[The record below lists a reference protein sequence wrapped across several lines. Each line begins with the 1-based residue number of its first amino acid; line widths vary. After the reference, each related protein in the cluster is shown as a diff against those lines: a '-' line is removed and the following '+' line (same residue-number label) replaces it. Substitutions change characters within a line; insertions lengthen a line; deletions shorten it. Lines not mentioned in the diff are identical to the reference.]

1 MANKV
6 LEMAIAIKGQLDGSL
21 SSSVSQAVSQT
32 KNLTRQISAANKELK
47 QVQKSFAKASGF
59 EKVNLQ
65 ADIIKREQEINDVIA
80 KRSDLLEKVNAKQ
93 EAQSKLQ
100 QSAGR
105 LKTAVTGTAIAAAPI
120 ALAVKEAMN
129 YESVMADVRKTVD
142 FDTPEGFNQMKQDI
156 IAMSQQLPMSA
167 EGIAKIVAAGGQA
180 GIASKDLK
188 QFAEGAVKMGI
199 AFDISA
205 DEAGTMM
212 AQWRTAFGMNQD
224 QVTTLA
230 DQINY
235 LSNTTSAGSGPIS
248 DIVTRIGPL
257 ASTAGLSAGQVAAL
271 GASIAGTG
279 TPSEIAAT
287 GIKNMM
293 LALTA
298 GSAATKAQAG
308 AFEKLGLNATD
319 MANRMQTDAQGA
331 IIDVLQRI
339 RELPEAEQS
348 ATMTKLFGKES
359 VGAIAPLLTQLD
371 GLKLSFNKV
380 GDATQYAGS
389 MEKEYQARSATTE
402 NQLQLTKNNITALA
416 VNLGSALLP
425 AVNSILST
433 VAAVAGTFAKWAGE
447 HPTLI
452 AGIVG
457 ITAAIAGLVVTALT
471 INTIVAA
478 VQNVRAAYALMKVT
492 LDAVKVSQLAANAAA
507 MANPYVLIAV
517 AVIALV
523 AALVYLW
530 NTNEGFRSAIIGAWE
545 AIKSGIST
553 AISAVVAF
561 VTAGFNLL
569 VAGIKAY
576 INFWLNF
583 PQNIAFAIGF
593 IFGVISQLPSL
604 IGAAIDASVNFIMN
618 LPTAIAI
625 AGSEFLELM
634 SAWLSSA
641 YATAVSM
648 ISNLVTGVYNFL
660 LNLPEYC
667 AEAGTA
673 FVAAAEQWASDA
685 YNAVL
690 EWVNQIPSAVSNAI
704 SGAWESIKGAFN
716 GGVNVGVSVAGG
728 AEPHANGGVF
738 TRPHLGLVAEAGY
751 PEVII
756 PINGSQNAMN
766 LWQTA
771 GQMLGV
777 NSTLAPVVSGPT
789 APSIASPVGGG
800 YGGGE
805 VNVTFAPQI
814 TVQGNASQS
823 DIAAALDIKMREF
836 EAMMQRYTSNQRRL
850 SYD

>member
-32 KNLTRQISAANKELK
+32 KDLTRQISAANKELK

-65 ADIIKREQEINDVIA
+65 ADILKREQEINDVIA

-93 EAQSKLQ
+93 EAASKLQ
-100 QSAGR
+100 RSAGR
-105 LKTAVTGTAIAAAPI
+105 LKTAAAGTAIAAAPI
-120 ALAVKEAMN
+120 ALAVKEAMS

-167 EGIAKIVAAGGQA
+167 DGIAKIVAAGGQA

-298 GSAATKAQAG
+298 GSAATKSQAG
-308 AFEKLGLNATD
+308 AFEKLGLSATD
-319 MANRMQTDAQGA
+319 MADRMQTDAQGA

-339 RELPEAEQS
+339 RELPKAEQS
-348 ATMTKLFGKES
+348 ATMTELFGKES

-389 MEKEYQARSATTE
+389 MEKEYQARAATTE
-402 NQLQLTKNNITALA
+402 NQLILTQNNMKALA
-416 VNLGSALLP
+416 VYLGSALLP
-425 AVNSILST
+425 TINSLLST
-433 VAAVAGTFAKWAGE
+433 VASVAGAFAAWAGE
-447 HPTLI
+447 HPALI

-457 ITAAIAGLVVTALT
+457 VAGAIAGLVITALT

-478 VQNVRAAYALMKVT
+478 VQNVRAAYALMKAS

-517 AVIALV
+517 AIIALV
-523 AALVYLW
+523 AVLVYLW
-530 NTNEGFRSAIIGAWE
+530 NTNEGFRNAIIGAWG

-553 AISAVVAF
+553 AINAVVAF

-576 INFWLNF
+576 INFWLNL

-593 IFGVISQLPSL
+593 ILGVISQLPSL
-604 IGAAIDASVNFIMN
+604 IGAAIDASINFIMN
-618 LPTAIAI
+618 LPTAIAT
-625 AGSEFLELM
+625 AGSEFLTFM

-641 YATAVSM
+641 YTTAVSM
-648 ISNLVTGVYNFL
+648 ISNLVIGVYNFL

-667 AEAGTA
+667 AEAGAA

-704 SGAWESIKGAFN
+704 SGAWESIKGAFS

-789 APSIASPVGGG
+789 APSIASPMGGGVGGG
-800 YGGGE
+800 D

-823 DIAAALDIKMREF
+823 DIAAALDAKMREF

-850 SYD
+850 SYE

>member
-32 KNLTRQISAANKELK
+32 KDLTRQISAANKELK
-47 QVQKSFAKASGF
+47 QVQKSFAKATGF

-65 ADIIKREQEINDVIA
+65 ADILKREQEINDVIA

-93 EAQSKLQ
+93 EAASKLQ

-105 LKTAVTGTAIAAAPI
+105 LKTAVTGAAIAAAPI

-142 FDTPEGFNQMKQDI
+142 FDTPDGFNQMKQDI
-156 IAMSQQLPMSA
+156 IAMSQQLPVSA

-298 GSAATKAQAG
+298 GSAATKSQAG
-308 AFEKLGLNATD
+308 AFEKLGLSATD
-319 MANRMQTDAQGA
+319 MADRMQTDAQGA

-339 RELPEAEQS
+339 RELPKAEQS
-348 ATMTKLFGKES
+348 ATMTELFGKES

-389 MEKEYQARSATTE
+389 MEKEYQARAATTE
-402 NQLQLTKNNITALA
+402 NQLILTQNNMKALA

-425 AVNSILST
+425 TINSLLST
-433 VAAVAGTFAKWAGE
+433 VASVAGAFAAWAGE
-447 HPTLI
+447 HPALI

-457 ITAAIAGLVVTALT
+457 VAGAIAGLVITALT

-478 VQNVRAAYALMKVT
+478 VQNVRAAYALMKLS

-530 NTNEGFRSAIIGAWE
+530 NTNEGFRNAIIGAWE
-545 AIKSGIST
+545 AIKSGIS
-553 AISAVVAF
+553 
-561 VTAGFNLL
+561 
-569 VAGIKAY
+569 
-576 INFWLNF
+576 
-583 PQNIAFAIGF
+583 
-593 IFGVISQLPSL
+593 
-604 IGAAIDASVNFIMN
+604 AAIDASINFIMN
-618 LPTAIAI
+618 LPTAIAT
-625 AGSEFLELM
+625 AGSEFLTFM

-648 ISNLVTGVYNFL
+648 ISNLVIGVYNFL

-667 AEAGTA
+667 AEAGAA

-704 SGAWESIKGAFN
+704 SGAWESIKGAFS

-789 APSIASPVGGG
+789 APSIASPMGGGVGGG
-800 YGGGE
+800 D

-823 DIAAALDIKMREF
+823 DIAAALDAKMREF

-850 SYD
+850 SYE

>member
-32 KNLTRQISAANKELK
+32 KDLTRQISAANKELK
-47 QVQKSFAKASGF
+47 QVQKSFAKATGF

-65 ADIIKREQEINDVIA
+65 ADILKREQEINDVIA

-93 EAQSKLQ
+93 EASSKLQ
-100 QSAGR
+100 RSAGR
-105 LKTAVTGTAIAAAPI
+105 LKTAAAGTAIAAAPI
-120 ALAVKEAMN
+120 ALAVREAMN

-371 GLKLSFNKV
+371 GLKDNFNKV

-433 VAAVAGTFAKWAGE
+433 VASVAGAFAAWAGE

-457 ITAAIAGLVVTALT
+457 VTAAIAGLVVTALT

-492 LDAVKVSQLAANAAA
+492 LDAVKVSQLAANAVA

-530 NTNEGFRSAIIGAWE
+530 NTNDGFRNAIIGAWE
-545 AIKSGIST
+545 AIKSGISA
-553 AISAVVAF
+553 AISAV
-561 VTAGFNLL
+561 
-569 VAGIKAY
+569 
-576 INFWLNF
+576 
-583 PQNIAFAIGF
+583 
-593 IFGVISQLPSL
+593 
-604 IGAAIDASVNFIMN
+604 
-618 LPTAIAI
+618 
-625 AGSEFLELM
+625 
-634 SAWLSSA
+634 
-641 YATAVSM
+641 VSM

-667 AEAGTA
+667 ASAGA
-673 FVAAAEQWASDA
+673 GFVAAAEQWASDA

-690 EWVNQIPSAVSNAI
+690 DWVNQIPSAVSNAI
-704 SGAWESIKGAFN
+704 SGAWESIKGAFS
-716 GGVNVGVSVAGG
+716 GGVNVGVSVAGGGG

-789 APSIASPVGGG
+789 APGIASPVGGG

-814 TVQGNASQS
+814 TIQGNASQS
-823 DIAAALDIKMREF
+823 DIAAALDAKMREF

>member
-32 KNLTRQISAANKELK
+32 KDLTRQISAANKELK
-47 QVQKSFAKASGF
+47 QVQKSFAKATGF

-65 ADIIKREQEINDVIA
+65 ADILKREQEINDVIA

-93 EAQSKLQ
+93 EASSKLQ
-100 QSAGR
+100 RSAGR
-105 LKTAVTGTAIAAAPI
+105 LKTAAAGTAIAAAPI
-120 ALAVKEAMN
+120 ALAVKEAMS

-293 LALTA
+293 LALTS

-371 GLKLSFNKV
+371 GLKDNFNKV
-380 GDATQYAGS
+380 GDAIQYAGS

-433 VAAVAGTFAKWAGE
+433 VAAVAGAFAEWAGE

-492 LDAVKVSQLAANAAA
+492 LDAVKVSQLAANAVA

-530 NTNEGFRSAIIGAWE
+530 NTNEGFRNAIIGAWE
-545 AIKSGIST
+545 AIKSGIS
-553 AISAVVAF
+553 
-561 VTAGFNLL
+561 
-569 VAGIKAY
+569 
-576 INFWLNF
+576 
-583 PQNIAFAIGF
+583 
-593 IFGVISQLPSL
+593 
-604 IGAAIDASVNFIMN
+604 AAIDASINFIMN
-618 LPTAIAI
+618 LPRAVAS
-625 AGSEFLELM
+625 AGSQFLAFM

-641 YATAVSM
+641 YSTAVSM

-667 AEAGTA
+667 ASAGA
-673 FVAAAEQWASDA
+673 GFVTAAEQWASDA

-690 EWVNQIPSAVSNAI
+690 DWVNQIPSAVSNAI
-704 SGAWESIKGAFN
+704 SGAWESIKGAFS

-789 APSIASPVGGG
+789 APSIASPVGSG

-814 TVQGNASQS
+814 TIQGNASQS
-823 DIAAALDIKMREF
+823 DIAAALDAKMREF

>member
-32 KNLTRQISAANKELK
+32 KDLTRQISAANKELK

-65 ADIIKREQEINDVIA
+65 ADIIKREQGINDVIA

-142 FDTPEGFNQMKQDI
+142 FDTPDGFNQMKQDI

-298 GSAATKAQAG
+298 GSAATKSQAG
-308 AFEKLGLNATD
+308 AFEKLGLSATD
-319 MANRMQTDAQGA
+319 MADRMQTDAQGA

-339 RELPEAEQS
+339 RELPKAEQS
-348 ATMTKLFGKES
+348 ATMTELFGKES

-389 MEKEYQARSATTE
+389 MEKEYQARAATTE
-402 NQLQLTKNNITALA
+402 NQLILTQNNMKALA

-425 AVNSILST
+425 TINSLLST
-433 VAAVAGTFAKWAGE
+433 VASVAGAFAAWAGE
-447 HPTLI
+447 HPALI

-457 ITAAIAGLVVTALT
+457 VAGAITGLVITALT

-478 VQNVRAAYALMKVT
+478 VQNVRAAYALMKLS

-530 NTNEGFRSAIIGAWE
+530 NTNEGFRNAIIGAWE
-545 AIKSGIST
+545 AIKSGIS
-553 AISAVVAF
+553 
-561 VTAGFNLL
+561 
-569 VAGIKAY
+569 
-576 INFWLNF
+576 
-583 PQNIAFAIGF
+583 
-593 IFGVISQLPSL
+593 
-604 IGAAIDASVNFIMN
+604 AAIDASINSIM
-618 LPTAIAI
+618 
-625 AGSEFLELM
+625 
-634 SAWLSSA
+634 
-641 YATAVSM
+641 
-648 ISNLVTGVYNFL
+648 
-660 LNLPEYC
+660 NLPEYC
-667 AEAGTA
+667 ASAGA
-673 FVAAAEQWASDA
+673 GFVAAAEQWAGDA

-690 EWVNQIPSAVSNAI
+690 DWVNQIPSAVSNAI
-704 SGAWESIKGAFN
+704 SGAWESIKGAFS

-789 APSIASPVGGG
+789 APSIASPVGGRG

-823 DIAAALDIKMREF
+823 DIAAALDAKMREF

-850 SYD
+850 SYE

>member
-80 KRSDLLEKVNAKQ
+80 KRSDLLEKVSAKQ

-100 QSAGR
+100 QSVGR
-105 LKTAVTGTAIAAAPI
+105 LKTAVTGTAIVAAPI
-120 ALAVKEAMN
+120 ALAVKEAMS

-142 FDTPEGFNQMKQDI
+142 FDTPDGFNQMKQDI

-371 GLKLSFNKV
+371 GLKDNFNKV

-389 MEKEYQARSATTE
+389 MEKEYQARLATTE

-433 VAAVAGTFAKWAGE
+433 VASVAGAFAAWAGE

-457 ITAAIAGLVVTALT
+457 VTAAIAGLVVTALT

-576 INFWLNF
+576 INFWLNL

-789 APSIASPVGGG
+789 APSIASPMGRWSGGG
-800 YGGGE
+800 D

-823 DIAAALDIKMREF
+823 DIAAALDAKMREF

>member
-105 LKTAVTGTAIAAAPI
+105 LKTAVTGAAIAAAPI

-371 GLKLSFNKV
+371 GLKDNFNKV

-433 VAAVAGTFAKWAGE
+433 VASVAGAFAAWAGE

-457 ITAAIAGLVVTALT
+457 VTAAIAGLVVTALT

-530 NTNEGFRSAIIGAWE
+530 NTNEGFSSAIIGAWE

-576 INFWLNF
+576 INFWLNL

-618 LPTAIAI
+618 LPTAIAT

-704 SGAWESIKGAFN
+704 SGAWESIKGAFS
-716 GGVNVGVSVAGG
+716 GGFNVGVSVAGG

-789 APSIASPVGGG
+789 APSIASPMGGWSGGG
-800 YGGGE
+800 D

-823 DIAAALDIKMREF
+823 DIAAALDAKMREF

>member
-32 KNLTRQISAANKELK
+32 KDLTRQISAANKELK

-59 EKVNLQ
+59 EKANLQ
-65 ADIIKREQEINDVIA
+65 ADILKREQEINDVIA

-93 EAQSKLQ
+93 EAASKLQ
-100 QSAGR
+100 RSAGR
-105 LKTAVTGTAIAAAPI
+105 LKTAAAGTAIAAAPI
-120 ALAVKEAMN
+120 ALAVKEAMS

-167 EGIAKIVAAGGQA
+167 DGIAKIVAAGGQA

-298 GSAATKAQAG
+298 GSAATKSQAG
-308 AFEKLGLNATD
+308 AFEKLGLSATD
-319 MANRMQTDAQGA
+319 MADRMQTDAQGA

-339 RELPEAEQS
+339 RELPKAEQS
-348 ATMTKLFGKES
+348 ATMTELFGKES

-402 NQLQLTKNNITALA
+402 NQLQLTKNNTTALA

-433 VAAVAGTFAKWAGE
+433 VASVAGAFAAWAGE

-492 LDAVKVSQLAANAAA
+492 LDAVKVSQLAANAVA

-530 NTNEGFRSAIIGAWE
+530 NTNEGFRNAIIGAWE
-545 AIKSGIST
+545 AIKSGIS
-553 AISAVVAF
+553 
-561 VTAGFNLL
+561 
-569 VAGIKAY
+569 
-576 INFWLNF
+576 
-583 PQNIAFAIGF
+583 
-593 IFGVISQLPSL
+593 
-604 IGAAIDASVNFIMN
+604 AAIDASINFIMN
-618 LPTAIAI
+618 LPTAIAT
-625 AGSEFLELM
+625 AG
-634 SAWLSSA
+634 A
-641 YATAVSM
+641 
-648 ISNLVTGVYNFL
+648 
-660 LNLPEYC
+660 
-667 AEAGTA
+667 A

-704 SGAWESIKGAFN
+704 SGAWESIKGAFS

-789 APSIASPVGGG
+789 APSIASPMGGGVGGG
-800 YGGGE
+800 D

-823 DIAAALDIKMREF
+823 DIAAALDAKMREF

-850 SYD
+850 SYE

>member
-32 KNLTRQISAANKELK
+32 KDLTRQISAANKELK
-47 QVQKSFAKASGF
+47 QVQKSFAKAKGF

-65 ADIIKREQEINDVIA
+65 ADILKREQEINDVIA
-80 KRSDLLEKVNAKQ
+80 KRSDLLEKVNVKQ
-93 EAQSKLQ
+93 EASSKLQ
-100 QSAGR
+100 RSVGR
-105 LKTAVTGTAIAAAPI
+105 LKTAAVGTAIAAAPI
-120 ALAVKEAMN
+120 ALAVKEAMS

-156 IAMSQQLPMSA
+156 LAMSQQLPMSA

-205 DEAGTMM
+205 DEAGMMM

-319 MANRMQTDAQGA
+319 MADRMQTDAQGA

-371 GLKLSFNKV
+371 GLKDNFNKV

-492 LDAVKVSQLAANAAA
+492 LDAVKASQLAANAAA

-530 NTNEGFRSAIIGAWE
+530 NTNEGFRNAIIGAWE

-576 INFWLNF
+576 INFWLNL

-618 LPTAIAI
+618 LPTAIAT

-704 SGAWESIKGAFN
+704 SGAWESIKGAFS
-716 GGVNVGVSVAGG
+716 GGFNVGVNVAGG

-789 APSIASPVGGG
+789 APSIASPMGVGFGGG
-800 YGGGE
+800 D

-814 TVQGNASQS
+814 TIQGNASQS
-823 DIAAALDIKMREF
+823 DIAAALDAKMREF